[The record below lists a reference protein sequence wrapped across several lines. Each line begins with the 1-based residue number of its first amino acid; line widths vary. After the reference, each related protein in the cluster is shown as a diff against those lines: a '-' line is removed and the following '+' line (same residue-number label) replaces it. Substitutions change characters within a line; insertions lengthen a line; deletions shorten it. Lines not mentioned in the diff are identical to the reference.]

1 MQLCVIHFVDSD
13 IYLLSDIKLSMV
25 DVDCFV
31 FRAQQF
37 NNFSISIN
45 IFDFFGNWGYKMKT

>member
-25 DVDCFV
+25 DCFV

-37 NNFSISIN
+37 NNFSISMN
-45 IFDFFGNWGYKMKT
+45 IFEFFGNWVYKMKT